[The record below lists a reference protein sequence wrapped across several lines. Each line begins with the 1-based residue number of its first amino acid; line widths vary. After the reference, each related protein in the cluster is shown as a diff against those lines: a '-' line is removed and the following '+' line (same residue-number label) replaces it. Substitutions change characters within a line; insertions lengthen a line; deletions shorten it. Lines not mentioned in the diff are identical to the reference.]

1 MKEYRI
7 GIDFESISVIV
18 RNELEEDLKY
28 LMADL
33 EGVHE
38 NKRGRIFSIDYEED
52 VKKITKMIKAFDR
65 VIKYYSPPSLKDD

>member
-7 GIDFESISVIV
+7 GIDFESISAIV

-33 EGVHE
+33 ERVHE
-38 NKRGRIFSIDYEED
+38 SKKGQIFSTDYEED
-52 VKKITKMIKAFDR
+52 VKKSTKMIKAFDR
-65 VIKYYSPPSLKDD
+65 VLKYYSPPSFSDD